1 MLSRSLNSTEALGCH
16 FIDEAEQNKLSLS
29 IHIGKEPMI
38 SLLRSQ
44 GVLWSNPPN
53 PTVSLGYLIDKGYF
67 DKTFRVAD
75 RQNRYFLP
83 SERATLCCTLARSL
97 LHLSSG
103 SWAQVA
109 WNIDGVFF
117 LKDANT
123 GTLLDK
129 DKPYLSWNV
138 RSGTTLGGS
147 ATQISAPNGAIP
159 PGNATLINFAR
170 LLMEVYGHQRITFD
184 HPAVDLQSFLFG
196 CIHEINEPNVRAAV
210 VACLGSEGNEAAQD
224 QYDPHRLQTFIFRQV
239 LQRLEASRQSYR
251 EPQLEEVR
259 PQRPPNNQLFH
270 RQSTLPNK
278 SPYDGK
284 EYDTAEDRLYVP

>member
-1 MLSRSLNSTEALGCH
+1 
-16 FIDEAEQNKLSLS
+16 
-29 IHIGKEPMI
+29 MI
-38 SLLRSQ
+38 SLLRGQ

-53 PTVSLGYLIDKGYF
+53 PTVSLGYLIDQGYF

-103 SWAQVA
+103 SWARIA
-109 WNIDGVFF
+109 WNIDGIFF
-117 LKDANT
+117 LKDDST

-138 RSGTTLGGS
+138 RSSTTLGEFEP
-147 ATQISAPNGAIP
+147 QISVPNGTLP
-159 PGNATLINFAR
+159 SGNATLINFAR
-170 LLMEVYGHQRITFD
+170 LLMEVYGHQRITLD
-184 HPAVDLQSFLFG
+184 HSEVDLQLFLFG

-210 VACLGSEGNEAAQD
+210 VACLGSEGNEASRD
-224 QYDPHRLQTFIFRQV
+224 QSDPHRLQTFIFRQV
-239 LQRLEASRQSYR
+239 LQRLEASLQSYR
-251 EPQLEEVR
+251 EPQLEKVR
-259 PQRPPNNQLFH
+259 PQRPPNNNQLFH
-270 RQSTLPNK
+270 RQSTLPDK

-284 EYDTAEDRLYVP
+284 QYNTAEDRL